1 VKRWVLALLL
11 LAAGAAA
18 AQTRDALG
26 ALDACIGE
34 LDRGV
39 DIGYAR
45 IAARCP
51 ELTPSLLASPWAAW
65 LPADWN
71 KPDNQLSAQGLSEL
85 RDLLARESAPAAA
98 RRELRI
104 ERVGAV
110 LARLHAAQ
118 PPQAGWWSRFKQ
130 WLRELFTRPPPQ
142 ERGWWRW
149 LFGEVHLAQ
158 GVIKAIVWSSLVL
171 VIALAVA
178 VVLNELRLAGLL
190 RTRRRVARAATAA
203 GGGHCGL
210 TLAEIERASPDAQ
223 PALLLECIAARLAEQ
238 ERLPPAR
245 AFTVQEV
252 ARCARLRDEADRAR
266 LAQLAAVCERVRF
279 SGRDVEPQ
287 TVAGAMARG
296 RELLAALE
304 IPAAAAAGAA

>member
-11 LAAGAAA
+11 VAAGAPA

-26 ALDACIGE
+26 TLDACIGE
-34 LDRGV
+34 LDRGLDV
-39 DIGYAR
+39 GYAR

-85 RDLLARESAPAAA
+85 RDLLARESAPAVTG
-98 RRELRI
+98 RVLGI

-110 LARLHAAQ
+110 LAKIHEA
-118 PPQAGWWSRFKQ
+118 PPPVGWWSRFKQ
-130 WLRELFTRPPPQ
+130 WLRELFTPRPSQ

-149 LFGEVHLAQ
+149 LFGDAHLAP
-158 GVIKAIVWSSLVL
+158 GLTKAIVWGSLTF

-190 RTRRRVARAATAA
+190 RARQRGARAARAA
-203 GGGHCGL
+203 DAGHGGL
-210 TLAEIERASPDAQ
+210 TLAEIDRASPAAQ
-223 PALLLECIAARLAEQ
+223 PALLLDFIATRLAEQ
-238 ERLPPAR
+238 DRLPPAR
-245 AFTVQEV
+245 AFTAREV
-252 ARCARLRDEADRAR
+252 ARRARLPDEADRVR
-266 LAQLAAVCERVRF
+266 LAELAAVCERVRF
-279 SGRDVEPQ
+279 SGRAVAPQ
-287 TVAGAMARG
+287 AVAAAVARG
-296 RELLAALE
+296 RELLSTLATATVSA
-304 IPAAAAAGAA
+304 PGMA

>member
-11 LAAGAAA
+11 VAAGAPV

-34 LDRGV
+34 LDRGL

-45 IAARCP
+45 ISARCP
-51 ELTPSLLASPWAAW
+51 DLTPSLLASAWAAW

-98 RRELRI
+98 RRELHA

-110 LARLHAAQ
+110 LARVTAAQ
-118 PPQAGWWSRFKQ
+118 PPPAGWWSRFKH
-130 WLRELFTRPPPQ
+130 WLRELLTPRPPE
-142 ERGWWRW
+142 ERGWRG
-149 LFGEVHLAQ
+149 LFGDTHLAQ
-158 GVIKAIVWSSLVL
+158 GLKEAIVWSSLAL

-190 RTRRRVARAATAA
+190 RTRQRVAHAASTADA
-203 GGGHCGL
+203 GRVGL
-210 TLAEIERASPDAQ
+210 TLAEIERASPGAQ
-223 PALLLECIAARLAEQ
+223 PALLLDFIATRLAEQ
-238 ERLPPAR
+238 DRLPPAR
-245 AFTVQEV
+245 AFTAQEV
-252 ARCARLRDEADRAR
+252 ARRARLADEADRVR
-266 LAQLAAVCERVRF
+266 LAELAAVCERVRF
-279 SGRDVEPQ
+279 SGRDVAPQ
-287 TVAGAMARG
+287 TVAAAVARG
-296 RELLAALE
+296 RELLTRLASAAL
-304 IPAAAAAGAA
+304 AAPGTA